1 MGVRHVVRGSLRQE
15 GTSIHLNLALVDGDN
30 GVQRWAETFAIER
43 AQLTQAVGDFAVA
56 IERTLTPALYRTSV
70 ERRAAMS
77 PTQVTADDL
86 AMQGYALWYRGVSR
100 ENVLAAR
107 ALFERA
113 LTLDPNSVR
122 AWNGIQ
128 FTTFN
133 QLMNNWTDD
142 PAATIRRAEDVV
154 TNLER
159 LDPDGSQTYSAKTF
173 KLFRQRDFPRCCGSL
188 PSGPSATGC
197 RWPSAPTGR
206 ALTVNGRF
214 DEAVPAIERALR
226 LGPRDPFRAEW
237 QYRLALAHFGAG
249 RYELARDWSQSR
261 RQHQRQGCCGRRCTP
276 RRCNGWAARKKPSR
290 RSTNTCGV
298 TRVSRR
304 RTSRCAFRA
313 TRRPTSRCAPG
324 CSASLRELG
333 LRQ

>member
-1 MGVRHVVRGSLRQE
+1 M
-15 GTSIHLNLALVDGDN
+15 NLALVDGDS

-100 ENVLAAR
+100 ENVLAGR

-122 AWNGIQ
+122 AWQGIQ
-128 FTTFN
+128 FTTAN

-142 PAATIRRAEDVV
+142 PAATIRRADDVV

-159 LDPDGSQTYSAKTF
+159 VDPEGSQTYSAKTF
-173 KLFRQRDFPRCCGSL
+173 KLIPPTRL
-188 PSGPSATGC
+188 PGDAAGHYRVVRALPAAAGLRRATG
-197 RWPSAPTGR
+197 
-206 ALTVNGRF
+206 
-214 DEAVPAIERALR
+214 
-226 LGPRDPFRAEW
+226 
-237 QYRLALAHFGAG
+237 AH
-249 RYELARDWSQSR
+249 
-261 RQHQRQGCCGRRCTP
+261 
-276 RRCNGWAARKKPSR
+276 
-290 RSTNTCGV
+290 
-298 TRVSRR
+298 
-304 RTSRCAFRA
+304 
-313 TRRPTSRCAPG
+313 
-324 CSASLRELG
+324 
-333 LRQ
+333 